1 MHGSMTESGTHLH
14 SDVASTYTPAAWQA
28 LEHFPVQAESIE
40 LVDHSENLTYRV
52 RVRGGESD
60 YVLRLHRP
68 GYNSVKEL
76 ECEREW
82 VKALIDAG
90 LPVPDPLVTRDGTH
104 FVLIGISCANEKR
117 YVGMTTWLEGVP
129 LRRCPEFRSD
139 TRKRA
144 WLFHR
149 IGEIVAAMHNQ
160 ATRWTGLPGFIRP
173 RLDLDGLLGDTPR
186 WGRFW
191 EYADLPVG
199 GQERLL
205 AARERLRVALS
216 DYGMTPDNF
225 SLIHADL
232 DPGNIIYDR
241 GELALIDFDDSAY
254 GWHMYDVA
262 SALIEYC
269 SDSDFEAL
277 SAAMLDGYLE
287 HRPLAQQDMEM
298 LPAFLLLRGMATL
311 GWYHDRPEH
320 TGSRDLHN
328 LRDWILEQCETIQLR
343 SPCARNNSKP

>member
-1 MHGSMTESGTHLH
+1 LSNDLT
-14 SDVASTYTPAAWQA
+14 STYTPAAWKA
-28 LEHFPVQAESIE
+28 LEHFPVQVESIE
-40 LVDHSENLTYRV
+40 LVDHSENVTYRV

-60 YVLRLHRP
+60 YVLRLHRQ
-68 GYNSVKEL
+68 GYNSLIEL

-82 VKALIDAG
+82 VSALIDAG
-90 LPVPDPLVTRDGTH
+90 LSVPCPLLTREGAH
-104 FVLIGISCANEKR
+104 FVPIDIPRTNENR

-129 LRRCPEFRSD
+129 LRNCPKLLSD

-144 WLFHR
+144 WVFHR
-149 IGEIVAAMHNQ
+149 IGEIVAAIHNQ
-160 ATRWTGLPGFIRP
+160 ATRWTEPPGFTRP

-199 GQERLL
+199 GKELLL

-216 DYGMTPDNF
+216 DYGLTPENF

-232 DPGNIIYDR
+232 DSGNIIHDR

-254 GWHMYDVA
+254 GWHLYDVA

-277 SAAMLDGYLE
+277 CAEMLDGYRK
-287 HRPLAQQDMEM
+287 HRPLAQKDFEM
-298 LPAFLLLRGMATL
+298 LPAFLLLRGLATL
-311 GWYHDRPEH
+311 GWYHDRPEL
-320 TGSRDLHN
+320 TVLPTLQF
-328 LRDWILEQCETIQLR
+328 LRDWILEQCETMR
-343 SPCARNNSKP
+343 

>member
-1 MHGSMTESGTHLH
+1 LN
-14 SDVASTYTPAAWQA
+14 SDPAPTYTPAAWQA

-52 RVRGGESD
+52 RVRDGKSD

-68 GYNSVKEL
+68 GYNSLEEL
-76 ECEREW
+76 ECERAW

-90 LPVPDPLVTRDGTH
+90 LPVPDPLLTRDGTH
-104 FVLIGISCANEKR
+104 FVLIGISGTNEQR

-129 LRRCPEFRSD
+129 LRHCPEIRSD
-139 TRKRA
+139 TRRRA
-144 WLFHR
+144 SVFHR

-160 ATRWTGLPGFIRP
+160 ATRWTRPPGFIRP
-173 RLDLDGLLGDTPR
+173 ILDLDGLLGDTPR

-191 EYADLPVG
+191 EYADLPAG
-199 GQERLL
+199 GRERLL
-205 AARERLRVALS
+205 AARDRLRVALC

-232 DPGNIIYDR
+232 DPGNIIHDR

-269 SDSDFEAL
+269 TDSDFEAL
-277 SAAMLDGYLE
+277 RAAMLDGYLE
-287 HRPLAQQDMEM
+287 HRPLVQKDLEM

-320 TGSRDLHN
+320 TGSRDLQN
-328 LRDWILEQCETIQLR
+328 LRDWILERCETVHQMVLSSSWTHI
-343 SPCARNNSKP
+343 

>member
-1 MHGSMTESGTHLH
+1 LNR
-14 SDVASTYTPAAWQA
+14 DLASTYTPAAWQA

-52 RVRGGESD
+52 RVRDGDSD

-68 GYNSVKEL
+68 GYNSLEEL

-82 VKALIDAG
+82 VSALIDAG
-90 LPVPDPLVTRDGTH
+90 LSVPDPLVTRDGAH
-104 FVLIGISCANEKR
+104 FVLIDIPRTNEKR

-129 LRRCPEFRSD
+129 LRQCPEVLSD
-139 TRKRA
+139 TGKRGWA
-144 WLFHR
+144 FHR

-160 ATRWTGLPGFIRP
+160 ATGWTGPPGFVRP
-173 RLDLDGLLGDTPR
+173 KLDLDGLLGDTPR

-191 EYADLPVG
+191 ECAELPVG
-199 GQERLL
+199 AQERLL

-232 DPGNIIYDR
+232 DSGNIIYDR

-254 GWHMYDVA
+254 GWHMYDLA

-269 SDSDFEAL
+269 CDSDFEAL
-277 SAAMLDGYLE
+277 RAAMLDGYLE
-287 HRPLAQQDMEM
+287 HRPRAQKDMEM

-320 TGSRDLHN
+320 TGSRDLQH
-328 LRDWILEQCETIQLR
+328 LRDWILEQCETMR
-343 SPCARNNSKP
+343 

>member
-1 MHGSMTESGTHLH
+1 LKN
-14 SDVASTYTPAAWQA
+14 DLASTFTPAAWRA

-52 RVRGGESD
+52 RVRDGTSA
-60 YVLRLHRP
+60 YVLRFHRP
-68 GYNSVKEL
+68 GYNSLKEL

-82 VKALIDAG
+82 VSALLDAG
-90 LPVPDPLVTRDGTH
+90 LSVPGPLMTRDGTH
-104 FVLIGISCANEKR
+104 FVPIDIPCANEKR
-117 YVGMTTWLEGVP
+117 YVGMTTWFEGVP
-129 LRRCPEFRSD
+129 LRSCPEILSD

-144 WLFHR
+144 WVFHR

-160 ATRWTGLPGFIRP
+160 ATRWRARPGFTRP
-173 RLDLDGLLGDTPR
+173 KLDLDGLLGDAPR

-191 EYADLPVG
+191 EYAELSVG
-199 GQERLL
+199 ARERLL
-205 AARERLRVALS
+205 AARERLRAALS

-262 SALIEYC
+262 STLIEYL
-269 SDSDFEAL
+269 SDSDFAAL
-277 SAAMLDGYLE
+277 RAAMLEGYRK
-287 HRPLAQQDMEM
+287 HRPLAQEDMEM
-298 LPAFLLLRGMATL
+298 LPDFLLLRGMATL
-311 GWYHDRPEH
+311 GWYHDRPDH
-320 TGSRDLHN
+320 AGSRN
-328 LRDWILEQCETIQLR
+328 LQHLQNWILELCEAR
-343 SPCARNNSKP
+343 SGES

>member
-1 MHGSMTESGTHLH
+1 
-14 SDVASTYTPAAWQA
+14 
-28 LEHFPVQAESIE
+28 
-40 LVDHSENLTYRV
+40 
-52 RVRGGESD
+52 
-60 YVLRLHRP
+60 VLRLHRP
-68 GYNSVKEL
+68 GYNSLEEL
-76 ECEREW
+76 ECERAW
-82 VKALIDAG
+82 VKALVDTG

-104 FVLIGISCANEKR
+104 FVLIGIPCTNEQR
-117 YVGMTTWLEGVP
+117 YVGMTTWLKGEP
-129 LRRCPEFRSD
+129 LRRCPEIDSD
-139 TRKRA
+139 TSTRA
-144 WLFHR
+144 RVFHR
-149 IGEIVAAMHNQ
+149 IGGIVAAMHNQ
-160 ATRWTGLPGFIRP
+160 ATRWTGPPGFTRP
-173 RLDLDGLLGDTPR
+173 KLDLDGLLGDNPR

-199 GQERLL
+199 GRERLL
-205 AARERLRVALS
+205 AARARLRGALS

-241 GELALIDFDDSAY
+241 GALALIDFDDSGY

-277 SAAMLDGYLE
+277 LAAMLDGYLE
-287 HRPLAQQDMEM
+287 HRPLAQNDIAM

-320 TGSRDLHN
+320 TGSRDLHV
-328 LRDWILEQCETIQLR
+328 LRDWILGQLDRRGESHET
-343 SPCARNNSKP
+343 P